1 MHLFCCLSVKP
12 DQKINIFAEQYN
24 PCYYHG
30 KKQRSRT
37 DERKKNNALTMKIS
51 ECKYLL
57 LGGLTQE
64 GFCPCLLILLW
75 AYCQGHSLEAL
86 KGRIQMLSTA
96 R

>member
-1 MHLFCCLSVKP
+1 
-12 DQKINIFAEQYN
+12 
-24 PCYYHG
+24 
-30 KKQRSRT
+30 
-37 DERKKNNALTMKIS
+37 MKIS